1 MLTLPSILAF
11 CILVTLVVG
20 DPSSTVLITATEIV
34 LTSTLTAS
42 SGYSLSTVTLDVNNS
57 RTITVT
63 EPTKTRQSGPPSE
76 TSNIPYL
83 FGQTVGDFLECYAL
97 PYGLVGFINHVC
109 TYYTFVH
116 LTLGRSAIWR
126 PLKHWK
132 RDLFYGVVAL
142 LGALPSIITTVT
154 SCDFHIIFLF
164 LALWKLGLSFLLVI
178 TTTGEAWKVRKRQL
192 GSGGRQQR
200 QNEGAGYKV
209 SSARAGFS
217 LIATYRVWEETPT
230 LRKLSYGAAGGF
242 GGLAIIG
249 AYSAARW
256 CRPWVRSK
264 TEAVLVAIAVILGV
278 GAVIYSDW
286 ALAVLTH
293 NIIGRPKS
301 DKRYIVV
308 LYWMYFAAKRLPML
322 SS

>member
-1 MLTLPSILAF
+1 VGASKDRMRAPDTRFLLPEQDSLSLLLYGLATML
-11 CILVTLVVG
+11 G
-20 DPSSTVLITATEIV
+20 ITA
-34 LTSTLTAS
+34 LTM
-42 SGYSLSTVTLDVNNS
+42 
-57 RTITVT
+57 
-63 EPTKTRQSGPPSE
+63 
-76 TSNIPYL
+76 L
-83 FGQTVGDFLECYAL
+83 FDQ
-97 PYGLVGFINHVC
+97 
-109 TYYTFVH
+109 
-116 LTLGRSAIWR
+116 
-126 PLKHWK
+126 
-132 RDLFYGVVAL
+132 
-142 LGALPSIITTVT
+142 
-154 SCDFHIIFLF
+154 
-164 LALWKLGLSFLLVI
+164 
-178 TTTGEAWKVRKRQL
+178 
-192 GSGGRQQR
+192 
-200 QNEGAGYKV
+200 
-209 SSARAGFS
+209 
-217 LIATYRVWEETPT
+217 YRVWEETPT